1 MMRTSEHRLNELD
14 GVFERRSRALLLER
28 FTDDVVV
35 AFDASPLGPHN
46 DKTARVVRALGR
58 AAIAGKEIV
67 ISLGENGPWGIGR
80 IVLGEPGNF
89 VRLPHVCTSY
99 DEALRRVF
107 AIRRQAFFSGSQPGY
122 EASEIEEVGG
132 AQ

>member
-1 MMRTSEHRLNELD
+1 MRTSEHRLAELD
-14 GVFERRSRALLLER
+14 GVFERRSRVLLLER

-89 VRLPHVCTSY
+89 VRMPQVCSSY
-99 DEALRRVF
+99 EEALRSVF
-107 AIRRQAFFSGSQPGY
+107 AIRTQAFFADSRPDR
-122 EASEIEEVGG
+122 ETAKNEEVGD
-132 AQ
+132 AR